1 MCQKTISWVYL
12 FIYSQ
17 NDLREEKKGKQVGF
31 FFFVQELCR
40 RVTEQLVSIQL
51 VWGERHTHHCT
62 RASTGVCVLFIF
74 LVKTSVD
81 NYPTPQ

>member
-17 NDLREEKKGKQVGF
+17 NDLREGGGEENRYLVLLGSF
-31 FFFVQELCR
+31 AR

-62 RASTGVCVLFIF
+62 RASSGVCVLFIF